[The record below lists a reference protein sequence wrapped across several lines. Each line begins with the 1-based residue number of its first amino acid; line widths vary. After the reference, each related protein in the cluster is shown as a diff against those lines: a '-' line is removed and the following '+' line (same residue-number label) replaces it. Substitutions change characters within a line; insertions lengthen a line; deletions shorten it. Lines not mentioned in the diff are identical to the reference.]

1 MVTSKLIEACASR
14 EFYPDLRILLSKAEE
29 QKKSGDLCSD
39 SPVTELV
46 YRRALHYAG
55 SKIGSGITMVFDGMP
70 RSEYQAEVLLS
81 SNVPVLYVY
90 FEMKDLN
97 ESLRRI
103 EKRAEGGEPRHDDGA
118 AAERIVIFQQ
128 KTLPVI
134 EMIATKAKAGM
145 FLKLDAKA
153 PAETNIAKILRAAS
167 WIDHEQRREM
177 IRNLET
183 ENHPAWKVIQ
193 ETKPTI
199 VAPVDLP
206 WKPRVRFQRTSQGLS
221 EGEDVYLLPRNLVTR
236 LQLQS

>member
-1 MVTSKLIEACASR
+1 
-14 EFYPDLRILLSKAEE
+14 
-29 QKKSGDLCSD
+29 
-39 SPVTELV
+39 
-46 YRRALHYAG
+46 
-55 SKIGSGITMVFDGMP
+55 MVFDGMP

-167 WIDHEQRREM
+167 WIDHEQR
-177 IRNLET
+177 
-183 ENHPAWKVIQ
+183 
-193 ETKPTI
+193 
-199 VAPVDLP
+199 
-206 WKPRVRFQRTSQGLS
+206 
-221 EGEDVYLLPRNLVTR
+221 
-236 LQLQS
+236 